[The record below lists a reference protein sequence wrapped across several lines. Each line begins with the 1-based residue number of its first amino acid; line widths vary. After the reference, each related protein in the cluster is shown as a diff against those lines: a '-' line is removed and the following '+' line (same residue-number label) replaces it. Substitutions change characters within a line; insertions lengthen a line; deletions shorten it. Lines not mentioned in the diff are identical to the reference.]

1 MEKFSQLPMG
11 YAPYSLLSVCGNK
24 LYGGALIMAVGGSF
38 PILIGAGFK
47 PQIWLRAVRFPGS
60 KDLVSLV
67 ESSISKN
74 PLVTVEEIGRQ
85 IVVKVKGGTVLRVEQ
100 TGDSQALVTEMDL
113 RSLGFNVYGGMN
125 SLTVGSNSFSGNSL
139 MGGVLAGFNG

>member
-1 MEKFSQLPMG
+1 MERFSQLPMG
-11 YAPYSLLSVCGNK
+11 YVPYSLLSVCGNR
-24 LYGGALIMAVGGSF
+24 LYGGALIMAVGGDL

-47 PQIWLRAVRFPGS
+47 PQIWLRAVRSPGN

-85 IVVKVKGGTVLRVEQ
+85 IVVKVKGATVLRVEQ

-113 RSLGFNVYGGMN
+113 RVLGFNVYGGMN
-125 SLTVGSNSFSGNSL
+125 SLTVGGSSFSSNSLN
-139 MGGVLAGFNG
+139 GGVLAGFER